1 MNKNAQLNKQRQRS
15 GMKKKHR
22 KKFIKLV
29 YKGFSL
35 QKVNRNNI
43 NKKMGAIWRK
53 EGDNR
58 NYVSFICCA
67 IIK

>member
-1 MNKNAQLNKQRQRS
+1 MNKNAKLNKQRQKS
-15 GMKKKHR
+15 GMIEHR
-22 KKFIKLV
+22 RKFIKFV
-29 YKGFSL
+29 YDGFSL
-35 QKVNRNNI
+35 QKVNRNSI